1 MSKTS
6 RKGRRIF
13 RSYFFSLLL
22 ARLLFELFFVCSKSP
37 LDLSLNT
44 TNSIKRAPLCPSKSS
59 VIELEKH
66 FEWTDVRCIAP
77 NELKPR

>member
-13 RSYFFSLLL
+13 RSYFFSLLF

-44 TNSIKRAPLCPSKSS
+44 TNSMKRASLYPSKSS
-59 VIELEKH
+59 VIEFEKH
-66 FEWTDVRCIAP
+66 LEWTDVRCIAP